1 MSAVL
6 EAVGGVVEAVG
17 DAVGDAVEFVG
28 DTISNVV
35 EAALDDPIKAIAQ
48 VAAVATGNAW
58 ALPIIEGVDVLEEG
72 GSIEDALKSA
82 AVTYVVG
89 EAVNFAVDSFAPAA
103 AGAGGSGTTTF
114 FDDGSSIQFFDD
126 GSRLITDSA
135 GAVSSVPAV
144 DIAAPVSAV
153 AAADTAVSLAQ
164 PSTSVAPIS
173 SGIEN
178 VFDEVLRGADSV
190 SDAINDLFSR
200 PSEFLEQF
208 YQQPETFPVLGP
220 EGALY
225 GDDLVG
231 PFMPEVVGDVAPGA
245 ISPEN
250 VPMLT
255 PEGAAVLPV
264 EPMGPPAPEV
274 VPKGAYYPDTAE
286 FVSTT
291 LPAQPQYETM
301 EQLLLDRGLITPEQA
316 LEAVAPV
323 AIEAAPPDIYDMLP
337 DSFGEQVA
345 IDPNAPAI
353 DPNAPAAAAPQYE
366 TMEDLLYD
374 KGLIDD
380 KAYRELTGVAP
391 VVDRSVDASTLPPA
405 VDRPLS
411 ESLIDLGK
419 AAGEYAIEHPFQTAA
434 VIGGGLALAGAAGGE
449 EEQPAPTEA
458 AKKTYTYGAAPPIRR
473 TGLQELYSAASS
485 IYGDDYVRKQLGI
498 QAPPPPVFQSSFQ
511 PLLSGQ
517 APGAS
522 RVGLGSLGQGFTY
535 TPMGSP
541 QTFDISTLTPEQII
555 QLQDMVNR
563 RKQPGGG

>member
-6 EAVGGVVEAVG
+6 EAVGDVVEAVG
-17 DAVGDAVEFVG
+17 DAVGDVVEFVG
-28 DTISNVV
+28 DTVSNVV

-82 AVTYVVG
+82 AVTYVVQQG
-89 EAVNFAVDSFAPAA
+89 VSFAVDSFAPAA
-103 AGAGGSGTTTF
+103 AGAEGAGTTTF

-135 GAVSSVPAV
+135 GSVSSAPGTDVVMPGSAV
-144 DIAAPVSAV
+144 DLADAVVGAPSAEDAANAV
-153 AAADTAVSLAQ
+153 AKSFPVEPQSPVTGTALEDMPVIDGKSLAS
-164 PSTSVAPIS
+164 PT
-173 SGIEN
+173 G
-178 VFDEVLRGADSV
+178 
-190 SDAINDLFSR
+190 
-200 PSEFLEQF
+200 
-208 YQQPETFPVLGP
+208 ET
-220 EGALY
+220 
-225 GDDLVG
+225 VG
-231 PFMPEVVGDVAPGA
+231 EVAPGA

-250 VPMLT
+250 VPTVSAEDLT
-255 PEGAAVLPV
+255 NITS
-264 EPMGPPAPEV
+264 
-274 VPKGAYYPDTAE
+274 KGAVYPDTAE

-391 VVDRSVDASTLPPA
+391 VVDRSVDASTLPPV
-405 VDRPLS
+405 VDKPLTD
-411 ESLIDLGK
+411 SLIDLGK
-419 AAGEYAIEHPFQTAA
+419 AGVEYAIEHPFQTAA
-434 VIGGGLALAGAAGGE
+434 VIGGGLALSGAAGGE
-449 EEQPAPTEA
+449 EEQPASTEA

-498 QAPPPPVFQSSFQ
+498 QAPPPPAFQSSFQ

-555 QLQDMVNR
+555 QLQDMVSR

>member
-6 EAVGGVVEAVG
+6 EAVGDVVEAVG
-17 DAVGDAVEFVG
+17 DAVGDVVEFVG
-28 DTISNVV
+28 DTVSNVV

-82 AVTYVVG
+82 AVTYVVQQG
-89 EAVNFAVDSFAPAA
+89 VSYAVDSFAPSA
-103 AGAGGSGTTTF
+103 AGAGGSGTTSF

-190 SDAINDLFSR
+190 SDAVNDLFSR
-200 PSEFLEQF
+200 PSKFLEQF

-245 ISPEN
+245 ISPES

-353 DPNAPAAAAPQYE
+353 DPNAPAAAAPKYE

-498 QAPPPPVFQSSFQ
+498 QAPPPPAFQSSFQ

>member
-6 EAVGGVVEAVG
+6 EAVGNVVEAVG

-28 DTISNVV
+28 DTVSNVV

-82 AVTYVVG
+82 AVTYVVQQG
-89 EAVNFAVDSFAPAA
+89 VSYAVDSFAPAA
-103 AGAGGSGTTTF
+103 SGTSGSGTTTF
-114 FDDGSSIQFFDD
+114 FDDGSSMQFFDD

-135 GAVSSVPAV
+135 GAVSSVPATDV
-144 DIAAPVSAV
+144 VMPVSAV
-153 AAADTAVSLAQ
+153 AAADAAVSLAQ
-164 PSTSVAPIS
+164 PSTSIAPIS

-190 SDAINDLFSR
+190 SDAVNDLFSR
-200 PSEFLEQF
+200 TSEFLEQF
-208 YQQPETFPVLGP
+208 YRPAESFPVLGP
-220 EGALY
+220 ENAVY
-225 GDDLVG
+225 GDEFFG
-231 PFMPEVVGDVAPGA
+231 PFMPEAVGDVAPGA

-250 VPMLT
+250 VPVLA
-255 PEGAAVLPV
+255 PEGAAVLPDDF
-264 EPMGPPAPEV
+264 MGPPAPEV
-274 VPKGAYYPDTAE
+274 IAPKGAYYPDTAE

-316 LEAVAPV
+316 LDAVAPV

-353 DPNAPAAAAPQYE
+353 DPNAPAAAAPKYE

-419 AAGEYAIEHPFQTAA
+419 AAGEYAVEHPFQTAA

-449 EEQPAPTEA
+449 EQPASTEA

-473 TGLQELYSAASS
+473 TGLQELYSAASN

-498 QAPPPPVFQSSFQ
+498 QAPPPPAFQSSFQ

>member
-1 MSAVL
+1 MTAVL
-6 EAVGGVVEAVG
+6 KAVGNVVEAVG
-17 DAVGDAVEFVG
+17 DAVGDVVEFVG
-28 DTISNVV
+28 DTVSKVV
-35 EAALDDPIKAIAQ
+35 DAALDDPIKTIAQ

-82 AVTYVVG
+82 AVTYVVQQG
-89 EAVNFAVDSFAPAA
+89 VSYAVDSFAPAA
-103 AGAGGSGTTTF
+103 SGASGSGTTTF
-114 FDDGSSIQFFDD
+114 FDDGSSMQFFDD

-135 GAVSSVPAV
+135 GAVSSVPATDV
-144 DIAAPVSAV
+144 VMPVSAV
-153 AAADTAVSLAQ
+153 AAADAAVSLAQ
-164 PSTSVAPIS
+164 PSTSIAPIS

-190 SDAINDLFSR
+190 SDAVNDLFSR
-200 PSEFLEQF
+200 PSEFLERF
-208 YQQPETFPVLGP
+208 YQPAESFPVLGP
-220 EGALY
+220 EGAIY
-225 GDDLVG
+225 GDEFVG
-231 PFMPEVVGDVAPGA
+231 PLMPEAVGDVAPGA

-250 VPMLT
+250 VPVLT
-255 PEGAAVLPV
+255 PEGAAVLPGDL
-264 EPMGPPAPEV
+264 MGPPAPEV
-274 VPKGAYYPDTAE
+274 VAPKGAYYPDTAE

-301 EQLLLDRGLITPEQA
+301 EQLLLDRGLITPGQA
-316 LEAVAPV
+316 LDAVAPV

-345 IDPNAPAI
+345 IDRGAPATT
-353 DPNAPAAAAPQYE
+353 APQYDK
-366 TMEDLLYD
+366 MEDLLYD

-380 KAYRELTGVAP
+380 KTYRELTGAAP

-419 AAGEYAIEHPFQTAA
+419 AAGEYAVEHPFQTAA

-449 EEQPAPTEA
+449 EEQPASPETT
-458 AKKTYTYGAAPPIRR
+458 KKTYTYGAAPPIRR
-473 TGLQELYSAASS
+473 TGLQELYSAASN

-498 QAPPPPVFQSSFQ
+498 QAPPPPAFQSSFQ

-517 APGAS
+517 APGAN

-555 QLQDMVNR
+555 QLQDMVSR